1 MDKRS
6 APHSFVYNSD
16 RDFRYLPFCNDFG
29 PVDINLTYKFCKK
42 FESILSDPEH
52 IHKKIYHMTCNHMYK
67 KANAAYLMGAYCVIV
82 LKKRAF
88 DVGEMFKFIT
98 IRFRDASDGPCFF
111 FLSLTDC
118 FMALEQAIRRN
129 WFNYSTFNSAEYEF
143 YSLLE
148 NGDLNWIIPRQFVAF
163 SSPADENQKRKQRL
177 TAEKYSQIFRGINVR
192 TVIRL
197 NKPKY
202 SAIKFVERGINHYD
216 LHFKDGSIP
225 SINLVDNFIDIC
237 NSEHGAVAVHCKAGL
252 GRTGTLIGCYAIR
265 IFKFP
270 AAAFIAWSR
279 LCRPGCVLGPQ
290 QQFLL
295 DYEDSVKNKKKF
307 VLNTI
312 SYDSLKAT
320 LGDNNQGKRLIEAKS
335 RNSTPNPKA
344 RRILEVKS
352 TENSENNSLDEIQEQ
367 PKRHEERKNT
377 TPARKKSQ
385 FIQEFKKIMTKFQKP
400 TGDES
405 TIHITTS
412 SYTTRHSETH
422 NLTSIRTP
430 PAKFS
435 PQMTLLEP
443 RRSPYLKLQEEN
455 RQLVARSPKPI
466 RHLQS
471 FRSKQG
477 QD

>member
-1 MDKRS
+1 M
-6 APHSFVYNSD
+6 
-16 RDFRYLPFCNDFG
+16 
-29 PVDINLTYKFCKK
+29 
-42 FESILSDPEH
+42 
-52 IHKKIYHMTCNHMYK
+52 
-67 KANAAYLMGAYCVIV
+67 
-82 LKKRAF
+82 
-88 DVGEMFKFIT
+88 
-98 IRFRDASDGPCFF
+98 
-111 FLSLTDC
+111 
-118 FMALEQAIRRN
+118 
-129 WFNYSTFNSAEYEF
+129 
-143 YSLLE
+143 
-148 NGDLNWIIPRQFVAF
+148 
-163 SSPADENQKRKQRL
+163 
-177 TAEKYSQIFRGINVR
+177 
-192 TVIRL
+192 
-197 NKPKY
+197 
-202 SAIKFVERGINHYD
+202 
-216 LHFKDGSIP
+216 
-225 SINLVDNFIDIC
+225 
-237 NSEHGAVAVHCKAGL
+237 
-252 GRTGTLIGCYAIR
+252 
-265 IFKFP
+265 
-270 AAAFIAWSR
+270 
-279 LCRPGCVLGPQ
+279 LGPQ